1 MVEFRLPPGEHTLVE
16 VQADGVLGL
25 ELRVEDTE
33 TNKQAVRLVR
43 ERQTPSSRR
52 NPPLHVAVSAKG
64 LLDVTHPSILGSQ
77 LNHRSMS

>member
-43 ERQTPSSRR
+43 ERQTDSIKQKKPTISCSRECQGT
-52 NPPLHVAVSAKG
+52 P
-64 LLDVTHPSILGSQ
+64 
-77 LNHRSMS
+77 